1 MNSKECLERLLK
13 YANINEAELITKYGY
28 SASNDIETIKQDLDK
43 LEKLEKA
50 LNLFFCY
57 IDTVRPL
64 SFDTF
69 ISSECSKE
77 EFDLILE
84 LMKKYLEE
92 LENG

>member
-1 MNSKECLERLLK
+1 MKNKECLE
-13 YANINEAELITKYGY
+13 NILNSPITK
-28 SASNDIETIKQDLDK
+28 SAKGCFIEIEELKEIKQDLDR

>member
-1 MNSKECLERLLK
+1 MNSKVCLEIIFEKL
-13 YANINEAELITKYGY
+13 YLILTENLREDLVKP
-28 SASNDIETIKQDLDK
+28 IKQDLDK